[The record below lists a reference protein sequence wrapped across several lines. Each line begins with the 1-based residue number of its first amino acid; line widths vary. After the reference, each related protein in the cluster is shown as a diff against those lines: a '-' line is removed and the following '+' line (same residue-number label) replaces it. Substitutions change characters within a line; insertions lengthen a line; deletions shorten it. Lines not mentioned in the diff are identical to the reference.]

1 MKILPFAGSQIVL
14 DYADVASKIGY
25 WREHLPHFTIS
36 NSAALDRVTKSVA
49 QGDGL
54 AHAERR
60 SQKLRR
66 VEARDVH
73 LRLA

>member
-1 MKILPFAGSQIVL
+1 MKILPFAEPQIVL
-14 DYADVASKIGY
+14 DYAGVASKIGH
-25 WREHLPHFTIS
+25 WRKHLPHFTLS
-36 NSAALDRVTKSVA
+36 HSAALDRVTKSVA

-66 VEARDVH
+66 VEARDDH
-73 LRLA
+73 LKVA

>member
-1 MKILPFAGSQIVL
+1 
-14 DYADVASKIGY
+14 
-25 WREHLPHFTIS
+25 
-36 NSAALDRVTKSVA
+36 
-49 QGDGL
+49 L